1 MMNYHSLAVIVKSKV
16 PDQLVFY
23 TKDKRTMVSSDRKV
37 WEQEQRRKRIVDM
50 AEAVFFKHGYDGATL
65 PAIAEAA
72 GYNKRTLYL
81 YFKDKEDI
89 FLAVVLRGLEG
100 LHGALKQSLETT
112 APNGSRLRE
121 MAAAFFDF
129 AMENPEYLDL
139 IMTYESHYFIYH
151 NRTASVAP
159 DSHRERCQQ
168 ASEDMARLV
177 TAAIDAAIA
186 GGRVKSS
193 LTARQ
198 LMLILWGQIVGVM
211 KILRMREPNFEAA
224 FGIDRRAL
232 FDQFVGM
239 VEHALAP

>member
-1 MMNYHSLAVIVKSKV
+1 
-16 PDQLVFY
+16 
-23 TKDKRTMVSSDRKV
+23 MVSSDRKA

-50 AEAVFFKHGYDGATL
+50 AEAVFFENGYDGATL

-81 YFKDKEDI
+81 YFKDKEDL

-100 LHGALKQSLETT
+100 LRGALTHSLDRT
-112 APNGSRLRE
+112 ASKSSRLRE

-129 AMENPEYLDL
+129 SMEHPEYLDL
-139 IMTYESHYFIYH
+139 IMAYESRYFVYH

-168 ASEDMARLV
+168 ASEDMARMV
-177 TAAIDAAIA
+177 TAAIDTWMA
-186 GGRVKSS
+186 GGGVKSD
-193 LTARQ
+193 LTAHQ

-211 KILRMREPNFEAA
+211 KILRMREKNFEAA
-224 FGIDRRAL
+224 FGIGRRAL

-239 VEHALAP
+239 VERALTL